1 MKAIATLAMASA
13 TMVIPPVLAGVPI
26 FSASGQIVRPMFVGF
41 SCGNHG
47 GGNTS
52 RPDRFVGEAAINR
65 QIGNVSAGSFSVGD
79 FAAMGSRSLDRLV
92 EDILVGAALVLQ
104 SVQSPMER
112 EIQAIASAK
121 FESYWD

>member
-1 MKAIATLAMASA
+1 MKTIAALAMASA
-13 TMVIPPVLAGVPI
+13 TIVIPPVLAGARM
-26 FSASGQIVRPMFVGF
+26 FSASGHVVRPMFVGV
-41 SCGNHG
+41 SRGNYG
-47 GGNTS
+47 SASAS
-52 RPDRFVGEAAINR
+52 RPDRFAGEESIYRKSVN
-65 QIGNVSAGSFSVGD
+65 ISAGSFSVGD
-79 FAAMGSRSLDRLV
+79 FAAIGSRSHTRLV